1 MSYQLQR
8 QDMGLGLARQ
18 PAAARRKRE
27 LTEEQRTE
35 IREAFQLFDEDKDG
49 HLDYHELKVALRALG
64 FDVKKADVQKILRDF
79 DKDDRQLIS
88 ERDFAAVAAERIL
101 DRNPVE
107 EMLKAFNLFDEDKSG
122 KITVKN
128 LRKIA
133 RDLGEEMTD
142 DELQA
147 MIHEFDRDHDG
158 AINQEEFLA
167 IMNADF

>member
-88 ERDFAAVAAERIL
+88 ERDFAAVGMPASQPASHASPCNHRRTQL
-101 DRNPVE
+101 S
-107 EMLKAFNLFDEDKSG
+107 FDLLHLHSSRRKDSRSQSG
-122 KITVKN
+122 GGDAQSVQSI
-128 LRKIA
+128 
-133 RDLGEEMTD
+133 
-142 DELQA
+142 
-147 MIHEFDRDHDG
+147 
-158 AINQEEFLA
+158 
-167 IMNADF
+167 